1 MIVMKLRDACE
12 IAYACG
18 LETIDEAVLF
28 IETHTTSLFSYYDA
42 AAELAELNM
51 DYKLFRNHGILI
63 LDLFPEL
70 EALDDV

>member
-1 MIVMKLRDACE
+1 MKLKEACE

-28 IETHTTSLFSYYDA
+28 IETHITSLFSYYDA

-51 DYKLFRNHGILI
+51 DYKLFRNHCILI

-70 EALDDV
+70 EALDDVQN

>member
-1 MIVMKLRDACE
+1 MKLKDACE
-12 IAYACG
+12 IAYVCG

-28 IETHTTSLFSYYDA
+28 VETHTTSLFSYYDA

-51 DYKLFRNHGILI
+51 DYKLFRNQGILI

-70 EALDDV
+70 EALDDVQN

>member
-1 MIVMKLRDACE
+1 MKLKEACE

-42 AAELAELNM
+42 AAELAELSM
-51 DYKLFRNHGILI
+51 DYRLFRNQGILI

>member
-18 LETIDEAVLF
+18 LKSIDEAVLF
-28 IETHTTSLFSYYDA
+28 IEMHTTSLFSYYDA

-51 DYKLFRNHGILI
+51 DYKLFRNQGILI

>member
-1 MIVMKLRDACE
+1 MKLKEACE

-28 IETHTTSLFSYYDA
+28 IETHTTSLFSYYDTMF
-42 AAELAELNM
+42 ELAELNS
-51 DYKLFRNHGILI
+51 DIKLIKNKGIYI

-70 EALDDV
+70 EALDDVQN

>member
-1 MIVMKLRDACE
+1 MKLKDACE

-51 DYKLFRNHGILI
+51 DYKLFRNQGILI

-70 EALDDV
+70 EALDDVQN

>member
-1 MIVMKLRDACE
+1 MKLKEACE

-42 AAELAELNM
+42 AAELAELSM
-51 DYKLFRNHGILI
+51 DYRLFRNQGILI

-70 EALDDV
+70 EALDDVQN

>member
-1 MIVMKLRDACE
+1 MKLRDACE

-28 IETHTTSLFSYYDA
+28 IETHTTSLFFYYDA

-51 DYKLFRNHGILI
+51 DYKLFRNQGILI